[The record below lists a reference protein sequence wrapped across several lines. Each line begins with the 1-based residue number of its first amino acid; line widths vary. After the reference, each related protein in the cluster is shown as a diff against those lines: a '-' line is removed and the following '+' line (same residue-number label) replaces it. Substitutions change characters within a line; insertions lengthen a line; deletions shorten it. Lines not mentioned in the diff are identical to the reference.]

1 MIINCLKYLRDLTS
15 LMLNKVLINLV
26 CPVEPNMDNVFWGF
40 ISPNIVC
47 VWQGVDSM
55 VSGSRNSLSI

>member
-1 MIINCLKYLRDLTS
+1 
-15 LMLNKVLINLV
+15 MLNKVLINFV
-26 CPVEPNMDNVFWGF
+26 CPVEPNMDNVFLGF